1 MWVVVSDTIDYL
13 LKTEKQLND
22 TSTYK
27 GIEFKEK
34 KLPDLIESNDKMFL
48 GLKAE
53 GLISQKGLQ

>member
-1 MWVVVSDTIDYL
+1 MDYL
-13 LKTEKQLND
+13 LKTEKQVND

-27 GIEFKEK
+27 SIEFKEK